1 LSPKLGSDFNPA
13 YLSGIVG
20 ATEYMAGTA
29 PHVTGL
35 EANADTLTIRL
46 VDPDP
51 ALLWKLALSQ
61 TCPVPLGTPVA
72 AGGIDPD
79 PPISAA
85 GPYYPAKHADGWV
98 IFRRNPNYHQ
108 GRPQPFEAIAVRFG
122 IDPHN
127 SVEKVTA
134 GTFDAM
140 VENFYEGAGV
150 LNPQGIVAKQ
160 WGPESDAAKRG
171 DQRWW
176 GALAFG
182 ISALSLNPQS
192 PPFNDIKVRH
202 AIALALDREMLAKS
216 QVLYAEMASGTLL
229 PPPVLG
235 SSEQEPV
242 PTPDADAARL
252 LVKEGTA
259 EAVFAITPTSR
270 CPLCLAEARIL
281 EDDLTAIGIP
291 VSIIQP
297 DRRIDEAHKPG
308 TSITMML
315 TGDIEEYPDP
325 LVLMDGLMNQTGWA
339 GDALFTELDRIRQ
352 LSGAERLSAAA
363 ALEKELRD
371 ADLILPLDFFVNSMY
386 FSDKVDCA
394 FVQPGMATVDL
405 LGLCPKN

>member
-1 LSPKLGSDFNPA
+1 
-13 YLSGIVG
+13 
-20 ATEYMAGTA
+20 
-29 PHVTGL
+29 VTGL
-35 EANADTLTIRL
+35 EANGDTLTIRL
-46 VDPDP
+46 VDRDP

-98 IFRRNPNYHQ
+98 IFRRNPNYHA

-122 IDPHN
+122 LDPHRA
-127 SVEKVTA
+127 VAEVTA
-134 GTFDAM
+134 GAFDAM

-150 LNPQGIVAKQ
+150 LNPQGTIAER
-160 WGPESDAAKRG
+160 WGPDSDAAKRG

-182 ISALSLNPQS
+182 INALSLNPQS
-192 PPFNDIKVRH
+192 PPFNDSTVRH
-202 AIALALDREMLAKS
+202 AIALALDRKMLAKS
-216 QVLYAEMASGTLL
+216 QILYAETASGTLL
-229 PPPVLG
+229 PPQVLG
-235 SSEQEPV
+235 TSEQEPV
-242 PTPDADAARL
+242 PTPDPDAARL
-252 LVKEGTA
+252 LLKKGTG
-259 EAVFAITPTSR
+259 EAVFAITPTTR
-270 CPLCLAEARIL
+270 CPLCLAEARVV
-281 EDDLTAIGIP
+281 EDDVTAIGMK

-297 DRRIDEAHKPG
+297 DRRIKEARKPG
-308 TSITMML
+308 TSISMML

-325 LVLMDGLMNQTGWA
+325 VVLLDGLMNQTGWA
-339 GDALFTELDRIRQ
+339 GDVRLTELDRIRQ
-352 LSGAERLSAAA
+352 LSGAKRLSAAA

-386 FSDKVDCA
+386 FSDKVGCA
-394 FVQPGMATVDL
+394 YVQLGMATVDL